1 MKVTQHPFSP
11 SVVKQSIPL
20 HATDG
25 CVPPPELE
33 LLLVPGSPLE
43 LELLLV
49 ALELLLELG
58 PAFPLLELELAM
70 VELPP
75 APEALLE
82 LEHKRPSHD
91 VVSFRGE

>member
-1 MKVTQHPFSP
+1 MKVTQHPFVP
-11 SVVKQSIPL
+11 SVVRQSIPL
-20 HATDG
+20 HMTDG
-25 CVPPPELE
+25 CVPFPELE

-58 PAFPLLELELAM
+58 PEFPPVELELAM

-82 LEHKRPSHD
+82 LEQRRPSHE
-91 VVSFRGE
+91 VVSFSGE